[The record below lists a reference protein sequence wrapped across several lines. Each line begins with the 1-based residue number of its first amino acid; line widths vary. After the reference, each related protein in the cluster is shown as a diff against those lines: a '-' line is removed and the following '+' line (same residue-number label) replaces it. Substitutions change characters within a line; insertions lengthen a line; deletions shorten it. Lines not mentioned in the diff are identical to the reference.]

1 MKICILSIGR
11 AGSTSLYNAIKNH
24 LTKDYYCISE
34 PFNHSYNRIN
44 KIDENQFDVITS
56 KENVLIKTII
66 NHRPDDKD
74 ENFINEWIF
83 KFFDKVILLDRLDI
97 KLQIE
102 SFSYL
107 IHTKSKSWHKK
118 QFFDMSLI
126 SPDAIKEWEVYIRNH
141 KKTMNDL
148 CVKYNKKIYYYEDI
162 FLIKNPIVIDEI
174 FEYLE
179 IIKNPNIVEKY
190 ILSDEHKVRM
200 DKKNNK
206 LI

>member
-11 AGSTSLYNAIKNH
+11 AGSTSLYKTIKEH
-24 LTKDYYCISE
+24 LTNEYYCIAE
-34 PFNHSYNRIN
+34 PFNSSFKRVNPIE
-44 KIDENQFDVITS
+44 KNQFDYIS
-56 KENVLIKTII
+56 KKDKVLIKTII
-66 NHRPDDKD
+66 NFKPEDMNE
-74 ENFINEWIF
+74 ENFYDWIF
-83 KFFDKVILLDRLDI
+83 TFFDKVILLDRLDN
-97 KLQIE
+97 KSQIE

-126 SPDAIKEWEVYIRNH
+126 SPDVIKEWDVNIRNH

-200 DKKNNK
+200 DKRNNK